1 MKPSGIGGQAVIEG
15 IMMRNK
21 DKYSIAVRKPDNE
34 IEVTVRESKVLTEK
48 HKWMSYPVIRG
59 VVSFIDSLITGISTI
74 NYSASFYDDPDEQ
87 KKTKADEIGKS
98 IFKDKFE
105 SVLMA
110 LTVIVSV
117 FLAVGLFML
126 LPYYV
131 SRLVKGYVASKTLL
145 NLIEGLVRVA
155 IFILYLVLI
164 SLMKD
169 IKRTFMY
176 HGAEH
181 KCINC
186 IENGARLTVE
196 NVMNSSRYHKRCGT
210 SFLFIVMF
218 ISVVFFIF
226 IRVDNTALQIVIR
239 LLLVPVIAG
248 VSYEFIRWAGR
259 NDNGFTVALSRP
271 GMWLQKLTTRE
282 PDEDMVE
289 VAIKAVEEVFDWE
302 AFLKEYYQT
311 SLDMEADIKAAEAKL
326 ALTGELI
333 HKPKKTRKID
343 AREVAM
349 AETLKSVESKSLAG
363 SDKAKPA
370 DTNKTADKPDNKTG
384 EADKHNWDN
393 SNNKDVNENAESADK
408 DGYNSDKD
416 SSKLDTENGNS
427 DTLNSDTDTV
437 KTDTTDTTDTGNVE
451 TEPDT
456 VNAVDDTD
464 NGNSDEDNAKSDS
477 EALQENAESDDK
489 AQEST
494 EADNE
499 TSQENA
505 DDDLPEGFEIEDHYE
520 TVEKIKTETGSKYAF
535 TTENVQEDIDE
546 SENMSVEEVEAAFE
560 IEETEQE
567 EENIS
572 ADEVPLF
579 KQRDRE

>member
-186 IENGARLTVE
+186 IEHGLE
-196 NVMNSSRYHKRCGT
+196 LNVANVRASSKEHKRCGT
-210 SFLFIVMF
+210 SFIMIVMV
-218 ISVVFFIF
+218 ISILFFM
-226 IRVDNTALQIVIR
+226 VIR
-239 LLLVPVIAG
+239 TDTIWLRIVSRIVLIPVIAG
-248 VSYEFIRWAGR
+248 VSYEFIRLAGR
-259 NDNGFTVALSRP
+259 SDNAVVNLLSKP
-271 GMWLQKLTTRE
+271 GLWLQGLTTKE
-282 PDEDMVE
+282 PDDEMIEVGIASVE
-289 VAIKAVEEVFDWE
+289 AVFDW
-302 AFLKEYYQT
+302 
-311 SLDMEADIKAAEAKL
+311 
-326 ALTGELI
+326 
-333 HKPKKTRKID
+333 KP
-343 AREVAM
+343 
-349 AETLKSVESKSLAG
+349 
-363 SDKAKPA
+363 
-370 DTNKTADKPDNKTG
+370 
-384 EADKHNWDN
+384 
-393 SNNKDVNENAESADK
+393 
-408 DGYNSDKD
+408 Y
-416 SSKLDTENGNS
+416 
-427 DTLNSDTDTV
+427 
-437 KTDTTDTTDTGNVE
+437 
-451 TEPDT
+451 
-456 VNAVDDTD
+456 
-464 NGNSDEDNAKSDS
+464 
-477 EALQENAESDDK
+477 
-489 AQEST
+489 
-494 EADNE
+494 
-499 TSQENA
+499 
-505 DDDLPEGFEIEDHYE
+505 
-520 TVEKIKTETGSKYAF
+520 
-535 TTENVQEDIDE
+535 
-546 SENMSVEEVEAAFE
+546 VEE
-560 IEETEQE
+560 I
-567 EENIS
+567 
-572 ADEVPLF
+572 
-579 KQRDRE
+579 RREMK

>member
-186 IENGARLTVE
+186 IENGARLTPE
-196 NVMNSSRYHKRCGT
+196 NVKNSSRYHKRCGT
-210 SFLFIVMF
+210 SFLFIVMIISIIVFMF
-218 ISVVFFIF
+218 ISA
-226 IRVDNTALQIVIR
+226 DTAWLRLVIR

-248 VSYEFIRWAGR
+248 ISYEFIMFAGKSDSKLA
-259 NDNGFTVALSRP
+259 NALSVP
-271 GMWLQKLTTRE
+271 GMWVQRLTTRE
-282 PDEDMVE
+282 PDLDMIA
-289 VAIKAVEEVFDWE
+289 VAIKSVEAVIDWE
-302 AFLKEYYQT
+302 AYQ
-311 SLDMEADIKAAEAKL
+311 DAM
-326 ALTGELI
+326 
-333 HKPKKTRKID
+333 HK
-343 AREVAM
+343 
-349 AETLKSVESKSLAG
+349 G
-363 SDKAKPA
+363 
-370 DTNKTADKPDNKTG
+370 
-384 EADKHNWDN
+384 
-393 SNNKDVNENAESADK
+393 
-408 DGYNSDKD
+408 
-416 SSKLDTENGNS
+416 
-427 DTLNSDTDTV
+427 
-437 KTDTTDTTDTGNVE
+437 
-451 TEPDT
+451 
-456 VNAVDDTD
+456 
-464 NGNSDEDNAKSDS
+464 
-477 EALQENAESDDK
+477 
-489 AQEST
+489 
-494 EADNE
+494 
-499 TSQENA
+499 
-505 DDDLPEGFEIEDHYE
+505 EIED
-520 TVEKIKTETGSKYAF
+520 
-535 TTENVQEDIDE
+535 
-546 SENMSVEEVEAAFE
+546 
-560 IEETEQE
+560 
-567 EENIS
+567 
-572 ADEVPLF
+572 
-579 KQRDRE
+579 

>member
-363 SDKAKPA
+363 SDK
-370 DTNKTADKPDNKTG
+370 
-384 EADKHNWDN
+384 
-393 SNNKDVNENAESADK
+393 
-408 DGYNSDKD
+408 D
-416 SSKLDTENGNS
+416 SSKSDTE
-427 DTLNSDTDTV
+427 
-437 KTDTTDTTDTGNVE
+437 
-451 TEPDT
+451 
-456 VNAVDDTD
+456 
-464 NGNSDEDNAKSDS
+464 NGNSDEDNAKSDG

>member
-186 IENGARLTVE
+186 IENGARLTPE
-196 NVMNSSRYHKRCGT
+196 NVKNSSRYHKRCGT
-210 SFLFIVMF
+210 SFLLIVMV
-218 ISVVFFIF
+218 ISIIFFVL
-226 IRVDNTALQIVIR
+226 IRTDIVWLRYVIR

-248 VSYEFIRWAGR
+248 ISYEFIRLAGKSE
-259 NDNGFTVALSRP
+259 NKFINLLSKP
-271 GMWLQKLTTRE
+271 GLWMQKITTKE
-282 PDEDMVE
+282 PTDDMIE
-289 VAIKAVEEVFDWE
+289 VAIKAVEAVFDWKE
-302 AFLKEYYQT
+302 YLKENGIEVEKKEET
-311 SLDMEADIKAAEAKL
+311 SL
-326 ALTGELI
+326 
-333 HKPKKTRKID
+333 PKEYKQVI
-343 AREVAM
+343 E
-349 AETLKSVESKSLAG
+349 G
-363 SDKAKPA
+363 S
-370 DTNKTADKPDNKTG
+370 
-384 EADKHNWDN
+384 
-393 SNNKDVNENAESADK
+393 
-408 DGYNSDKD
+408 GYNW
-416 SSKLDTENGNS
+416 
-427 DTLNSDTDTV
+427 
-437 KTDTTDTTDTGNVE
+437 
-451 TEPDT
+451 
-456 VNAVDDTD
+456 
-464 NGNSDEDNAKSDS
+464 
-477 EALQENAESDDK
+477 
-489 AQEST
+489 
-494 EADNE
+494 
-499 TSQENA
+499 
-505 DDDLPEGFEIEDHYE
+505 
-520 TVEKIKTETGSKYAF
+520 KY
-535 TTENVQEDIDE
+535 
-546 SENMSVEEVEAAFE
+546 
-560 IEETEQE
+560 
-567 EENIS
+567 
-572 ADEVPLF
+572 
-579 KQRDRE
+579 